1 VRRETGDGRRETGD
15 GRRETGDGRRE
26 TDLNALTISR
36 LTRYFIGFNLLKTAL
51 YLLMFITIFIVQ
63 PALGN
68 ELKLAPSVTL
78 KEQYNDNI
86 FFSVND
92 RKSDFISILTPGIEL
107 SDRSERLD
115 ANLLLRLNG
124 ILYAQTSGLSAVDQ
138 DYQGRLRYMLSPGTR
153 LSTQAGYTLDS
164 QPDREIATTGLVLG
178 AVKRHRQQYSIS
190 GERALTERTSAAL
203 AYSYEQDDYDNQRF
217 SDLKYHDAS
226 LTFTH
231 DLDRLMRATK
241 GSANF
246 DYTHYKSSSST
257 TVNVVPGLIRNLF
270 YDSTV
275 DNFSATI
282 GGSRAFNEVWSVQAN
297 VGGRYTVSN
306 FQTSDQLVIL
316 QTSYNSAPVKQT
328 SRQWGWVG
336 QLALSYKG
344 ELTDGSLAFNTDVQ
358 PASGQTSGTTVR
370 TGLVAD
376 MRRRFTYEL
385 SGSMSVGYYLNKS
398 NPGAIAGQAINEET
412 VLVTPGIRYEFDKDT
427 YLEASYQYATVFN
440 NIFRNEAGRNTFFVR
455 FYVQHPF
462 FM

>member
-1 VRRETGDGRRETGD
+1 
-15 GRRETGDGRRE
+15 
-26 TDLNALTISR
+26 
-36 LTRYFIGFNLLKTAL
+36 LKTTL
-51 YLLMFITIFIVQ
+51 YLILFISLFTVQ
-63 PALGN
+63 TTLAN
-68 ELKLAPSVTL
+68 ELKLVPSATL

-86 FFSVND
+86 LFSVND
-92 RKSDFISILTPGIEL
+92 RKSDFISTLTPGIEL

-115 ANLLLRLNG
+115 ANLLVRLNG
-124 ILYAQTSGLSAVDQ
+124 ILYARTSGLSAVDQ
-138 DYQGRLRYMLSPGTR
+138 DYRGRLSYMLSPRTR
-153 LSTQAGYTLDS
+153 LSTEASYILDS
-164 QPDREIATTGLVLG
+164 QPDRETATTGLVLG

-190 GERALTERTSAAL
+190 GERTLSEKTSAAL
-203 AYSYEQDDYDNQRF
+203 AYSYEQDDYDNNRF

-231 DLDRLMRATK
+231 NLDWLMRATK

-246 DYTHYKSSSST
+246 DYAHYTSS
-257 TVNVVPGLIRNLF
+257 VLLIDNLTS
-270 YDSTV
+270 DSTV

-282 GGSRAFNEVWSVQAN
+282 GLSRAISEVWSVQAN
-297 VGGRYTVSN
+297 AGGRYTVSK
-306 FQTSDQLVIL
+306 FHSWEPGYVPVQYQGSIFLVRFY
-316 QTSYNSAPVKQT
+316 SPVNQT

-398 NPGAIAGQAINEET
+398 NPGAIAGQAIDQET
-412 VLVTPGIRYEFDKDT
+412 VLVTPGIRYEFNRDM
-427 YLEASYQYATVFN
+427 YLDASYQYATVFN
-440 NIFRNEAGRNTFFVR
+440 NIYRNEAGRNTFFVR
-455 FYVQHPF
+455 LYIQNPF
-462 FM
+462 IL

>member
-1 VRRETGDGRRETGD
+1 MG
-15 GRRETGDGRRE
+15 
-26 TDLNALTISR
+26 LTLPR
-36 LTRYFIGFNLLKTAL
+36 TLL
-51 YLLMFITIFIVQ
+51 YLISFITLFTVQ
-63 PALGN
+63 PALAD

-78 KEQYNDNI
+78 KEEYNDNI
-86 FFSVND
+86 FFSVSD
-92 RKSDFISILTPGIEL
+92 RKSDFISTLTPGISL

-115 ANLLLRLNG
+115 ANLLVRLNG
-124 ILYAQTSGLSAVDQ
+124 ILYARTSGLSAVDQ
-138 DYQGRLRYMLSPGTR
+138 DYRGRLSYMLSPRTR
-153 LSTQAGYTLDS
+153 LSTEASYILDS

-190 GERALTERTSAAL
+190 GERTLNEKTSAAL

-241 GSANF
+241 GSVNL
-246 DYTHYKSSSST
+246 DYTHYISSSST
-257 TVNVVPGLIRNLF
+257 TNIVFGSIVDNMF
-270 YDSTV
+270 FDSTV

-306 FQTSDQLVIL
+306 FQTTEQLVIL
-316 QTSYNSAPVKQT
+316 QTPFNSIPVKQT

-398 NPGAIAGQAINEET
+398 NPGAIAGQAIDQET
-412 VLVTPGIRYEFDKDT
+412 VLVTPGIRYEFNRDM
-427 YLEASYQYATVFN
+427 YLDASYQYATVFN
-440 NIFRNEAGRNTFFVR
+440 NIYRNESGRNTFFVR
-455 FYVQHPF
+455 LYIQNPF